1 MSATP
6 LQAGPDDVMREL
18 LAALLDPDA
27 APTSPLPRG
36 TGQDGEVPLTEGQR
50 QLWFL
55 QQLWPDATTYHVCT
69 ALRLRGALH
78 APALEQALADLVARH
93 PALRTTIRTGR
104 RGRPQGVLH
113 PPGGATAVLAAQ
125 ELPGRTP
132 EEREAQ
138 VQQAARAELA
148 VPFDLA
154 TGPLIRARLL
164 RFAREDHALVLTFHH
179 LVVDGWS
186 MRIVLRDLAAHY
198 SARVGGRPAGLP
210 ELHHQYT
217 DFAAWQQDGLSS
229 SARYADALDHWRR
242 TLAQAPQE
250 STPPPD
256 RAAGQAA
263 DQAVDRSGRRT
274 GRSLHFDLPAA
285 TVRGV
290 RALAAR
296 EASTPFAVCHAAF
309 TLWLARATGR
319 TDLVTGV
326 PSCGRPFPEL
336 DDVVG
341 YFVNLLPLRSR
352 LRAEATFA
360 ETVRAAHAGVAAAL
374 DHDLLPFDRIVG
386 ALGVPRRP
394 GVQPLAQ
401 VMCQLVGDRSVGGDA
416 DDWHGLAVTEVRIL
430 HDDEARFDL
439 ELDLREE
446 GSDRI
451 QGCLTVDARRYG
463 EARAERIRD
472 EYAALLGLL
481 GRHPDTVLG
490 PLLDGATPLPGLDD
504 VPDDVPAA
512 VHDDVCDAERHDVR
526 DDVRDDAS
534 ERKAT
539 R

>member
-1 MSATP
+1 MTTTP
-6 LQAGPDDVMREL
+6 LPAGPDDAMREL
-18 LAALLDPDA
+18 LAALLGPDTA
-27 APTSPLPRG
+27 AASPLPRG

-55 QQLWPDATTYHVCT
+55 QQLWPEATTYHVCT

-78 APALEQALADLVARH
+78 APALERALADLLARQ
-93 PALRTTIRTGR
+93 PALRTAVRTAR
-104 RGRPQGVLH
+104 RGRPQGLLH
-113 PPGGATAVLAAQ
+113 PLGSGQAPAV
-125 ELPGRTP
+125 EDLPGRSP

-138 VQQAARAELA
+138 IQRAARAELA
-148 VPFDLA
+148 MPFDLA

-164 RFAREDHALVLTFHH
+164 RFAGTDHALVLTFHH

-186 MRIVLRDLAAHY
+186 MRIILRDLAALY
-198 SARVGGRPAGLP
+198 SARAGGPPARLP
-210 ELHHQYT
+210 ELHHQYA
-217 DFAAWQQDGLSS
+217 DFAAWQQDGLSGS
-229 SARYADALDHWRR
+229 PRYAAALDHWRR

-250 STPPPD
+250 STPPPEPPPEP
-256 RAAGQAA
+256 AA
-263 DQAVDRSGRRT
+263 DPAADRTGQRL

-285 TVRGV
+285 TVREV
-290 RALAAR
+290 RSLAAR
-296 EASTPFAVCHAAF
+296 QASSPFAVCHAAF

-352 LRAEATFA
+352 LHAESTFA
-360 ETVRAAHAGVAAAL
+360 ATVRAAHATVAAAL
-374 DHDLLPFDRIVG
+374 DHDLLPFDRIVS

-394 GVQPLAQ
+394 GVQPLVQ

-416 DDWHGLAVTEVRIL
+416 GDWHGLAVAEVRIL

-446 GSDRI
+446 GPDRI

-463 EARAERIRD
+463 ERRAERIRD
-472 EYAALLGLL
+472 EYCELLSLL
-481 GRHPDTVLG
+481 SRRPDTLLG
-490 PLLDGATPLPGLDD
+490 PLLDGATPLPGF
-504 VPDDVPAA
+504 
-512 VHDDVCDAERHDVR
+512 
-526 DDVRDDAS
+526 DDAS
-534 ERKAT
+534 KREGT